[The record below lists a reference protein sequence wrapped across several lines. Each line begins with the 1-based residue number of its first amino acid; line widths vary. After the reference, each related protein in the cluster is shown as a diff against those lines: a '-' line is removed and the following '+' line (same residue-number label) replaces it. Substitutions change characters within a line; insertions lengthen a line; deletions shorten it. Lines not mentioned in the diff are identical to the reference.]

1 MLFPYYR
8 PISLLPTFSKILE
21 QVMVTRMKFLE
32 KNKTILEHQYGFQ
45 KGQSISASWL
55 LDLLNNINNWIF

>member
-8 PISLLPTFSKILE
+8 PISILPIFSKILE

-45 KGQSISASWL
+45 KGQSTVLA
-55 LDLLNNINNWIF
+55 DY